1 MAVTLNTRIVLRNDS
16 SANWLTNEAQ
26 VLLKGEVGIEFL
38 ADGKVKMKV
47 GDGTKTWGE
56 LPYFG
61 GEESHVFEATLQEG
75 ETKEAAITRVVGSTT
90 LVKGDVAV
98 VKALISGDKYEYTAY
113 VYNGSAWAAM
123 DGNYD
128 AENVY
133 FADDLTTTAA
143 VGNIS
148 LTNGQATI
156 AAAGKNLKDVWNKI
170 FVQEKN
176 PTITQPSVSI
186 TFSQAKAYEVGT
198 SVTPSYSA
206 TLNAGNYQFGGA
218 TGITATAWSVTDTAS
233 HTSTEA
239 SGSFAA
245 VTVSDSTNYKI
256 TATATYGDGTIPKTN
271 VGNNYAAGQIK
282 AGTKSAT
289 SGAITGYRNSFYG
302 TMEEKTTVN
311 SATIRALSGKS
322 NKALA
327 NGNTFTVSVPVGALR
342 VVIAYPATLRDVTSI
357 KDVNGLN
364 AEIKSGFTK
373 STVSV
378 EGANSATAIDYK
390 VYTLD
395 FASANDKA
403 NTYTVQ
409 I

>member
-16 SANWLTNEAQ
+16 SAHWLTNEAQ

-38 ADGKVKMKV
+38 ADGTVKMKV
-47 GDGTKTWGE
+47 GDATKTWGE

-90 LVKGDVAV
+90 LVQGDVAV

-133 FADDLTTTAA
+133 FADDLATTAA

-176 PTITQPSVSI
+176 PTITQPSVSL
-186 TFSQAKAYEVGT
+186 TFGQAKAYEVGT

-233 HTSTEA
+233 HTSTKA

-245 VTVSDSTNYKI
+245 VTVSDSTN
-256 TATATYGDGTIPKTN
+256 
-271 VGNNYAAGQIK
+271 
-282 AGTKSAT
+282 
-289 SGAITGYRNSFYG
+289 
-302 TMEEKTTVN
+302 
-311 SATIRALSGKS
+311 
-322 NKALA
+322 
-327 NGNTFTVSVPVGALR
+327 
-342 VVIAYPATLRDVTSI
+342 
-357 KDVNGLN
+357 
-364 AEIKSGFTK
+364 
-373 STVSV
+373 
-378 EGANSATAIDYK
+378 
-390 VYTLD
+390 
-395 FASANDKA
+395 
-403 NTYTVQ
+403 
-409 I
+409 

>member
-1 MAVTLNTRIVLRNDS
+1 MASLERNIKQ
-16 SANWLTNEAQ
+16 A
-26 VLLKGEVGIEFL
+26 I
-38 ADGKVKMKV
+38 ADFNSIKQAI
-47 GDGTKTWGE
+47 
-56 LPYFG
+56 
-61 GEESHVFEATLQEG
+61 EESGVPVPYDTD
-75 ETKEAAITRVVGSTT
+75 TKEYGDLVREAVASGKGVVNADTHYDFPSVGSTEMIY
-90 LVKGDVAV
+90 
-98 VKALISGDKYEYTAY
+98 KAQTEKLIYQWNPTELKYEVLGTA
-113 VYNGSAWAAM
+113 VEIDVS
-123 DGNYD
+123 
-128 AENVY
+128 NVY

-176 PTITQPSVSI
+176 PTITQPSVSL
-186 TFSQAKAYEVGT
+186 TFGQAKAYEVGT

-206 TLNAGNYQFGGA
+206 TLNAGIYQFGGA

-233 HTSTEA
+233 HTSTKA

-311 SATIRALSGKS
+311 SAAIRALSGKS

-378 EGANSATAIDYK
+378 EGANGSTAIDYK